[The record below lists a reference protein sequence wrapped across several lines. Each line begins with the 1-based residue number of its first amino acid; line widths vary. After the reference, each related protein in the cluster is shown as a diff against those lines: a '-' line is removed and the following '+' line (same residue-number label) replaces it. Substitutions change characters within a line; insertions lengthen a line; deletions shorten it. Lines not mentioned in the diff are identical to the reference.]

1 MPSSN
6 LLRVSLEVG
15 RSWCLLCLSLSSL
28 WWSGSFLG
36 VWETF
41 RGIFGSGSREII
53 QDPGL
58 DWNKIWLIQLEYHI
72 GIRSSWIST
81 ILGYHKILDS
91 LIPLMVVFPSVSSIL
106 FPNFLPSCSKFIS
119 AKELVCIK
127 PSWGFGPRNPWR
139 FGLPAAVRPLKHLPK
154 MVISLVFVA
163 SIMVPNGRM
172 LPEPQNPRTPEPAP
186 PFKGD

>member
-1 MPSSN
+1 MPS
-6 LLRVSLEVG
+6 LPVALVSLD
-15 RSWCLLCLSLSSL
+15 LAASLECRRL
-28 WWSGSFLG
+28 
-36 VWETF
+36 
-41 RGIFGSGSREII
+41 FGGFFDSGSREII

-72 GIRSSWIST
+72 GIRSCWIST

-172 LPEPQNPRTPEPAP
+172 LPEPQNPRTPEPQNLHHLSKETNKNQP
-186 PFKGD
+186 TKI